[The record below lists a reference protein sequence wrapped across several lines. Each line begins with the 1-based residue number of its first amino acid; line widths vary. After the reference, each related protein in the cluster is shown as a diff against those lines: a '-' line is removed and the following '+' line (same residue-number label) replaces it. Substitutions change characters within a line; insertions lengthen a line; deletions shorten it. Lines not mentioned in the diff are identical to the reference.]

1 MKKKLI
7 ASLSVVTISV
17 ALIAGGT
24 LAWFTGNAKTD
35 AKFKAGTVVVGIKQG
50 EKDVNGEKLELIKNW
65 NPGDSNVFDFDV
77 PNLGTKRAYVRV
89 KVTKMNWDN
98 MGEMIGNVKLSPDSN
113 WVMGE
118 TKTNEGQEHTY
129 YYYKEILDGSKD
141 KDGNDMTAEKAL
153 MKLKVELDGE
163 GTGNDYQGDTFNMKL
178 DVEAIQA
185 SNDAILSAW
194 NISDAVKSELEGYK
208 AK

>member
-7 ASLSVVTISV
+7 ASLSVVTTSV

-35 AKFKAGTVVVGIKQG
+35 AKFKAGTVAVGIKQG

-98 MGEMIGNVKLSPDSN
+98 MGEMIENVKLSPDSN
-113 WVMGE
+113 WIMGE
-118 TKTNEGQEHTY
+118 TETKEGQEHTY
-129 YYYKEILDGSKD
+129 YYYKDILDGSKD

-153 MKLKVELDGE
+153 MNLKVELDGE

-178 DVEAIQA
+178 NVEAIQA

-194 NISDAVKSELEGYK
+194 NISDAVKGQLEGYR